1 MNTFSSFKESL
12 NQSTPNKDLSVIL
25 KSLWYDGKGD
35 WDAAHAQVDHLSDNN
50 SAWVHAYLHR
60 KEGDMWNADYWYA
73 KAKKNRPS
81 ISLDEEWKN
90 LVEHFLKS

>member
-1 MNTFSSFKESL
+1 MNSLSAFKESL
-12 NQSTPNKDLSVIL
+12 NKPFPNKDLSVIL

-60 KEGDMWNADYWYA
+60 KEGDIWNADYWYT
-73 KAKKNRPS
+73 KAKKVRPS
-81 ISLDEEWKN
+81 ISLEKEWES
-90 LVEHFLKS
+90 LVEHFLKV